1 METRLSTRRND
12 SEKETAAFQSQI
24 VTRAT
29 AKKAQ
34 EAGINPE
41 VLSGDKTPP
50 TAKAESR
57 TRRESSQKTKLST
70 KRQRDNRSGTPK
82 QPKEAKRASTS
93 AAKSIDNRP
102 SANKTSAV
110 EAGPSAK
117 DTREDPKPGQQTDTA
132 PSMDRR
138 QRASGDG
145 SREKDANAEDVSR
158 TMLSSCRF
166 NPFVFPTSCGRS
178 SVYETQ
184 WP

>member
-1 METRLSTRRND
+1 METRLRTRRND

-34 EAGINPE
+34 EAGVKPE
-41 VLSGDKTPP
+41 LLSADKTPP
-50 TAKAESR
+50 AAQAGSR
-57 TRRESSQKTKLST
+57 TKRGSSQETKLST

-82 QPKEAKRASTS
+82 QFKEAKRASTS
-93 AAKSIDNRP
+93 AAKSADSRP
-102 SANKTSAV
+102 SAHKASAV
-110 EAGPSAK
+110 EASPSAK
-117 DTREDPKPGQQTDTA
+117 ETREDPKPGQESETA

-145 SREKDANAEDVSR
+145 LRDKDTSAEDVSR

-166 NPFVFPTSCGRS
+166 NPFVFHTSCGR
-178 SVYETQ
+178 
-184 WP
+184 